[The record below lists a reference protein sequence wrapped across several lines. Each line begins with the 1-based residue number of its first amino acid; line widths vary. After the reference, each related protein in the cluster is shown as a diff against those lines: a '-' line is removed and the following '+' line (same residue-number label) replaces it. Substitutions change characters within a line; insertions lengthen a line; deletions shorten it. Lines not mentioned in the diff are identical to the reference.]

1 MMRQARP
8 REYRQAPGNRPMKAN
23 AIAEPVRALLDPQG
37 RGRPQRVL
45 SLFLAGAMEL
55 CDRVVE
61 TPSQKSD
68 GFPKE
73 LAINSIESPNRE
85 SD

>member
-1 MMRQARP
+1 MRQARP
-8 REYRQAPGNRPMKAN
+8 REYRQAPGNRPPMKAN

-61 TPSQKSD
+61 TSLT
-68 GFPKE
+68 KE
-73 LAINSIESPNRE
+73 RRLP
-85 SD
+85 